1 MIRSDAAPFEDPLDL
16 ILQKNP
22 QCTTVVAWRKP
33 VRITVILFAAVLL
46 AQAPDPKPVRLFN
59 GVDLKGWTHYL
70 WDSKANAQDTTT
82 PMSAVWTVK
91 NGILYCT
98 GKPTG
103 YIRTLEEYEN
113 YRLAVEW
120 RWPEGTTRGNNG
132 VLIHT
137 TTPNALGQWPKSIE
151 VQLAFGNAGDFWVI
165 GTELMVTD
173 VEKRRQG
180 RRHLNLTDN
189 SEKPAGEWNRMEIEA
204 RGKEIKVWV
213 NGHLVNHATQVSQTK
228 GAISLQSEGAPV
240 EFRSVVLT
248 PLQ

>member
-1 MIRSDAAPFEDPLDL
+1 MRTVTLALALAVAAFGQTP
-16 ILQKNP
+16 
-22 QCTTVVAWRKP
+22 AGKP
-33 VRITVILFAAVLL
+33 I
-46 AQAPDPKPVRLFN
+46 PLFN
-59 GVDLKGWTHYL
+59 GKDLAGWTHYL
-70 WDSKANAQDTTT
+70 WDAAAKAEDKTT
-82 PMSAVWTVK
+82 PASDVWRVEDGLIK
-91 NGILYCT
+91 CV

-103 YIRTLEEYEN
+103 YLRTVGEYEN

-132 VLIHT
+132 VLVHT

-165 GTELMVTD
+165 GTNLTVPD

-189 SEKPAGEWNRMEIEA
+189 SEKPAGEWNRMEILA
-204 RGKEIKVWV
+204 KGDEITVWV
-213 NGHLVNHATQVSQTK
+213 NGDLVNHAIQCDVSR

-248 PLQ
+248 PLSR